1 MKKLMSIVLA
11 LTMLL
16 VLMPFSAAVAETE
29 GVTLFGF
36 SDLKLNNGSSPN
48 ATPRAFIGFN
58 SEAPSTTQVASGLG
72 GKISFAAEAVEGII
86 YAYAHSYSNSDI
98 TADTLYRVDP
108 ATWASTQVG
117 TVDTAYQV
125 VDMTYAADMNT
136 MYAMVNF
143 TENGDYHL
151 MTVDLSNGQLTDVE
165 NLTELNISITTAF
178 AYIGNGRFFGVT
190 RHQGE
195 GLIFNESGIV
205 QRLGTTVNDNYED
218 VISITYYQ
226 PHDCLYAV
234 KIQSLPE
241 GTHGILIRINPATG
255 ESEEIGAV
263 GGGYGYSLTSIFVLP
278 DYDIV
283 LPDIPSQAEFDSAI
297 NASGSSLTFINDAV
311 YPWAMNT
318 QGSRVYVESS
328 NVGADNSA
336 STITAVFNGLTA
348 GQVLTFDWMVSS
360 ERNYDWLRFSANGNL
375 VDRISGSVSWTS
387 YSYTIPANG
396 NYTFTWSYTK
406 DSSAANGSDTGC
418 IDNVALSGNQP
429 QPYDPSLI
437 ANQLNEAL
445 NVAGGS
451 ISFKNDIANPW
462 SIVSDSTGRICVES
476 TISQYSTYQ
485 TVYFFMNDAKAG
497 DAIKFDYK
505 TDSETTNR
513 LLFIQDNSIKAYF
526 SGVNDWQQ
534 YTYIIPEDGNFVFSW
549 RFTIITDEMYE
560 MRELNKA
567 WVDNIEYIADYNVAP
582 PVNPDLPD
590 ASDFNAAVNAPG
602 EGRAFVNDNINPWQI
617 AVDGDRVCAVSD
629 ISGMEDTSSA
639 FTVDM
644 GYLEAGTTITFDWK
658 TSTEMGCDRACL
670 TLNGYTYMSA
680 TGITDWTTATYTIE
694 NDGQYV
700 IGWQYEKN
708 LSGDEGEDCVWVDNV
723 KIVPVQ
729 TGEYY
734 TVTFIDGID
743 NSVISTQSVPEGGS
757 ATPPAPPVHEGYE
770 FVEWSGDYT
779 NVTAD
784 CTVTAIYEA
793 DELLGDVNGDG
804 SVTAADALIVLRC
817 SLNLEYLPPEYLPYA
832 DVNADGS
839 INSADALLILRTSL
853 SIA

>member
-1 MKKLMSIVLA
+1 MKKLMSMVLA

-16 VLMPFSAAVAETE
+16 VLMPFSAAGAETE

-58 SEAPSTTQVASGLG
+58 SESPSATQVASGLG
-72 GKISFAAEAVEGII
+72 NKISFAAEAVEGII
-86 YAYAHSYSNSDI
+86 YAYAHSYSDSDI

-108 ATWASTQVG
+108 ATWTPTQVG
-117 TVDTAYQV
+117 TVATAYQV
-125 VDMTYAADMNT
+125 IDMTYAADVNT
-136 MYAMVNF
+136 MYAMVYF
-143 TENGDYHL
+143 TETCEYHL
-151 MTVDLSNGQLTDVE
+151 MTVNLSNGQLTDVE
-165 NLTELNISITTAF
+165 NLTELNISISTAF

-195 GLIFNESGIV
+195 GLIFNANGIV
-205 QRLGTTVNDNYED
+205 QRLGRAINDNYEE
-218 VISITYYQ
+218 VISITYHQ

-234 KIQSLPE
+234 KMQSLPE
-241 GTHGILIRINPATG
+241 GTHGILLRINPTTG
-255 ESEEIGAV
+255 NSEEIGTV
-263 GGGYGYSLTSIFVLP
+263 GSGYGYSLTSLFVLP

-283 LPDIPSQAEFDSAI
+283 LPNIPSQAEFDSAI
-297 NASGSSLTFINDAV
+297 NASGSSLTFMNDAV

-318 QGSRVYVESS
+318 QGSRVYVESG
-328 NVGADNSA
+328 NAGADGSA

-360 ERNYDWLRFSANGNL
+360 ENNYDWLRFYANGNL
-375 VDRISGSVSWTS
+375 VDRISGSVSWRS
-387 YSYTIPANG
+387 YSYTIPSNG

-406 DSSAANGSDTGC
+406 DSSMANGNDTGC

-429 QPYDPSLI
+429 QPYDPSII
-437 ANQLNEAL
+437 ASQLNEAL

-451 ISFKNDIANPW
+451 ISFNNDIANPW
-462 SIVSDSTGRICVES
+462 NIVSDSTGRTCVES
-476 TISQYSTYQ
+476 TISQDSTYQ

-497 DAIKFDYK
+497 DAIRFDYK
-505 TDSETTNR
+505 TDSEMSNR

-549 RFTIITDEMYE
+549 RFTIITDEM
-560 MRELNKA
+560 RELNKA
-567 WVDNIEYIADYNVAP
+567 WVDSIEYIADYSVEP

-590 ASDFNAAVNAPG
+590 ESDFNAAVNAPG

-629 ISGMEDTSSA
+629 ISGMGNTSSA

-658 TSTEMGCDRACL
+658 TSTEMGWDRACL

-694 NDGQYV
+694 NNGQYV

-708 LSGDEGEDCVWVDNV
+708 TSGDDGEDCVWVDNIR
-723 KIVPVQ
+723 IVPVQ

-757 ATPPAPPVHEGYE
+757 ATPPAPPVHQGYE

-784 CTVTAIYEA
+784 CTITAKYKPVGTS
-793 DELLGDVNGDG
+793 GDVNGDG
-804 SVTAADALIVLRC
+804 FITSADALLVLRYA
-817 SLNLEYLPPEYLPYA
+817 LNLDSIPPEHLSYA
-832 DVNADGS
+832 DVNGDGTV
-839 INSADALLILRTSL
+839 NSSDALLILRRSL
-853 SIA
+853 GVA